1 MNLLFLHFLQNLH
14 LIQAKQYENKKYI
27 IYWSHHVSLSN
38 HLSFHPTPLLYFKQN
53 TGNTWQKGLYHDL
66 WMCHDLDPTLFDQ
79 GQVYIIITH
88 GVYPGELVICLQS
101 SCYSHDLQFILQ
113 IWMININYS
122 RVSKSCNIVFS
133 LSVLWNKHIKIII
146 RYPFFSLSRMR
157 LGARVWW

>member
-1 MNLLFLHFLQNLH
+1 MQNIKLVEIMSVVILRTIKHFLNHKYFLIMTNTKNEWIYFSFIFLQNLH

-53 TGNTWQKGLYHDL
+53 TGNTWLKGLYHDL

-88 GVYPGELVICLQS
+88 GVYPGELVICLQ
-101 SCYSHDLQFILQ
+101 L
-113 IWMININYS
+113 
-122 RVSKSCNIVFS
+122 
-133 LSVLWNKHIKIII
+133 
-146 RYPFFSLSRMR
+146 
-157 LGARVWW
+157 